1 VSGKKSGQTQIRLT
15 DAPAAENLEGERKT
29 VTVLFADIKGSM
41 DLEEGIDP
49 EDARAIVDPALKLM
63 IDAVHHYD
71 GYVAQSTGD
80 GIFALFGAPVAHE
93 DDPQRALHAALRM
106 QEDLHRF
113 AAKQRESRQTA
124 IEARI
129 GIHTGEVV
137 LRSIQTTEGR
147 DEYVPVGHAIG
158 LAARLQALAPVGSI
172 AASETTQK
180 LCEGYFNFRSLGP
193 TRVKGVSETLDVYEV
208 MGLGRLRTRLQRSV
222 ARGLTKFIGRDDE
235 MRTLWNR
242 WEVAR
247 EGEGQMVL
255 IVGEAGI
262 GKSRVMHQFHER
274 LGGSVVRWLEG
285 AAEPY
290 YQNTPFHAV
299 VAIVN
304 QAFGVKA
311 DPTPDERLDQLQR
324 VLKQNGINAP
334 EEVALL
340 AQLLNLPLGKRY
352 SESKLPPERARKRL
366 LATLVKTL
374 FALAASQPMV
384 LRWKTC
390 TGPTHRHWNSWD

>member
-1 VSGKKSGQTQIRLT
+1 MRCSKCGADNREGARFCDKCGAEFSPRCASCGTENRT
-15 DAPAAENLEGERKT
+15 DAKFCDSCGAAFGTDATVAAPAAKVNDTPIRVTETSAAENLEGERKT
-29 VTVLFADIKGSM
+29 VTALFADIKGSM
-41 DLEEGIDP
+41 DLMEDLDP
-49 EDARAIVDPALKLM
+49 EDARAIGDPALKLM

-113 AAKQRESRQTA
+113 AAKQRESGQTA

-137 LRSIQTTEGR
+137 VRSIQTAEGR
-147 DEYVPVGHAIG
+147 DEYVPVGHSIG
-158 LAARLQALAPVGSI
+158 LASRMQALAPPGSI
-172 AASETTQK
+172 TVTEATRK

-193 TRVKGVSETLDVYEV
+193 TKVKGVSEAVEIYEV
-208 MGLGRLRTRLQRSV
+208 TGLGPLRTRLQRSA
-222 ARGLTKFIGRDDE
+222 ARGLTRFIGRDDE

-262 GKSRVMHQFHER
+262 GKSRVMHQFHQR
-274 LGGSVVRWLEG
+274 LAGSVVRWLEG

-299 VAIVN
+299 VAMVN

-311 DPTPDERLDQLQR
+311 DQTPDERLDQLQR
-324 VLKQNGINAP
+324 VLKQNGINAS
-334 EEVALL
+334 EEIALF
-340 AQLLNLPLGKRY
+340 AQLL
-352 SESKLPPERARKRL
+352 
-366 LATLVKTL
+366 
-374 FALAASQPMV
+374 
-384 LRWKTC
+384 
-390 TGPTHRHWNSWD
+390 